1 MRTEWL
7 RSNLPDSL
15 TRGARAV
22 CGYKLT
28 SCNVSDKTIYARGVL
43 QPKSECHAFFDLLRS
58 VYSRQSVC
66 SANIRCSVL
75 WKGSRVLSGKT
86 IPFQEN
92 PRPFPVG
99 SKFPPFLYVLTI
111 FLQMKA
117 HDILHKTWKV
127 SSSTPKSHEK
137 SLSIVFVGNTHLKW
151 SLLPHLRWPYCNHA
165 KWSYL
170 ILFFSLSFWCKSRIL
185 ICKLFLTK

>member
-1 MRTEWL
+1 MICCCLNSEPWPMRTEWL

-75 WKGSRVLSGKT
+75 WKGSRVLSGET

-92 PRPFPVG
+92 PRPFSCGFKVSSISLCPHHI
-99 SKFPPFLYVLTI
+99 PPNEGARCSPQNLKSFI
-111 FLQMKA
+111 FHTQ
-117 HDILHKTWKV
+117 KTWKIFV
-127 SSSTPKSHEK
+127 YCLCWKYSPKVVPLASFK
-137 SLSIVFVGNTHLKW
+137 MA
-151 SLLPHLRWPYCNHA
+151 LL
-165 KWSYL
+165 
-170 ILFFSLSFWCKSRIL
+170 
-185 ICKLFLTK
+185 

>member
-1 MRTEWL
+1 MIHCLLILECWPMRTEWL

-43 QPKSECHAFFDLLRS
+43 QPKSECHAFFGLLRS

-66 SANIRCSVL
+66 SADVRCSVL
-75 WKGSRVLSGKT
+75 WKGSRVLSGET

-92 PRPFPVG
+92 PRPFSCG
-99 SKFPPFLYVLTI
+99 F
-111 FLQMKA
+111 
-117 HDILHKTWKV
+117 KV
-127 SSSTPKSHEK
+127 SSISLCPHHIPPNEGARCSPQNLKGFIFHTQKPWKIFVYCLCWKYSPKVVP
-137 SLSIVFVGNTHLKW
+137 LSSFKLA
-151 SLLPHLRWPYCNHA
+151 LL
-165 KWSYL
+165 
-170 ILFFSLSFWCKSRIL
+170 
-185 ICKLFLTK
+185 